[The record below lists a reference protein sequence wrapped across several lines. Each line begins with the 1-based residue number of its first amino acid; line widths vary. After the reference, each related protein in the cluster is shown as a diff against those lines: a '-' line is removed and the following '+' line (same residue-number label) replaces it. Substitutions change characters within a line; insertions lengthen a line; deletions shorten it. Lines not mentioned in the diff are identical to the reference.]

1 MIGIGNTLLQVSL
14 NPLVTDVVA
23 NDKLTGTLTLGQ
35 FVKAVSSFLGPI
47 LAAWV
52 TGSFFG
58 WKMIFPVYAGL
69 SLLALIWLWLTPIQE
84 KQQER

>member
-1 MIGIGNTLLQVSL
+1 MNRIGRKKTVLLSFAFHVLAMCLPLVAYDFTAILIAFALIGIGNTLLQVSL

-47 LAAWV
+47 LAA
-52 TGSFFG
+52 
-58 WKMIFPVYAGL
+58 
-69 SLLALIWLWLTPIQE
+69 
-84 KQQER
+84 